1 MAGYW
6 QSFFCVCLWTETK
19 SMSVKTGT
27 KKEKEQYLAILVEQ
41 AWSIKDLLQGKKAN
55 ILAGHSG

>member
-1 MAGYW
+1 
-6 QSFFCVCLWTETK
+6 
-19 SMSVKTGT
+19 MSVKTGT

-41 AWSIKDLLQGKKAN
+41 AWSIKDLLQGKKPN

>member
-1 MAGYW
+1 
-6 QSFFCVCLWTETK
+6 
-19 SMSVKTGT
+19 MSVKTGT